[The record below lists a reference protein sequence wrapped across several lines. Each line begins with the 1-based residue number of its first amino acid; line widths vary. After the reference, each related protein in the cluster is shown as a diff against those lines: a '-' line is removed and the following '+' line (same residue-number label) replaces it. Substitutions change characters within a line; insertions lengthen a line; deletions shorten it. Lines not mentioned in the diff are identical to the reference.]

1 MKAALLENRNE
12 GGFGIRDI
20 DDPVPTTGNAIM
32 RVRASSLNRVDI
44 YLRDN
49 GFGIT
54 HVLPLILGVDGVG
67 EIIDCQPESGLRS
80 GDRVALYSSSFC
92 GTCRYCL
99 AGEQPLCLNVDIAGE
114 HRHGSFA
121 EYISMPS
128 RCFIPLPDNISF
140 QDAGVLPAAYGTAYR
155 MLFGK
160 SALQPGETLLI
171 VGAGGGVAVACIQ
184 LAMLAGARVFV
195 TSSTDE
201 KIAKALNLG
210 AEGGVNYRTGRVAK
224 EILEMTGGEGVDMVI
239 DSVGEASW
247 GESLRSLRRGGR
259 IVTCG
264 ATTGSNPPVEIQRM
278 FIRQLQLY
286 GSTGANMNEMRQL
299 FSLVATG
306 RLQPVIDSIFP
317 LENISQAFDQLAG
330 GQQFGKV
337 AVSID

>member
-1 MKAALLENRNE
+1 MKAAILKNRNK
-12 GGFGIRDI
+12 GGFGIGDI
-20 DDPVPTTGNAIM
+20 DDPAPTTGNAIM
-32 RVRASSLNRVDI
+32 RVRATSINRVDI
-44 YLRDN
+44 YMRDN

-54 HVLPLILGVDGVG
+54 HDLPLVLGVDGVG
-67 EIIDCQPESGLRS
+67 EIMDCEPESGLTK
-80 GDRVALYSSSFC
+80 GDRVAVYSTGFC
-92 GTCRYCL
+92 GYCRYCL
-99 AGEQPLCLNVDIAGE
+99 AGDQPLCLNINIAGE

-121 EYISMPS
+121 EYISMPA

-140 QDAGVLPAAYGTAYR
+140 LDAGILPAAYGTAYR

-160 SALQPGETLLI
+160 SALQPGETILI

-184 LAMLAGARVFV
+184 LAALAGARIFV

-201 KIAKALNLG
+201 KIAKAIKLG
-210 AEGGVNYRTGRVAK
+210 AEGGVNYRTGNVAK

-278 FIRQLQLY
+278 FIRQLQIF
-286 GSTGANMNEMRQL
+286 GSTGASIEEMRKL

-306 RLQPVIDSIFP
+306 RLKPVIDSVFP
-317 LENISQAFDQLAG
+317 LEDISKAYERLASG
-330 GQQFGKV
+330 KQFGKV
-337 AVSID
+337 AVSIG

>member
-49 GFGIT
+49 GSGIT
-54 HVLPLILGVDGVG
+54 HNFPLILGVDGVG

-92 GTCRYCL
+92 GSCRYCL
-99 AGEQPLCLNVDIAGE
+99 AGEQPL
-114 HRHGSFA
+114 
-121 EYISMPS
+121 
-128 RCFIPLPDNISF
+128 
-140 QDAGVLPAAYGTAYR
+140 
-155 MLFGK
+155 
-160 SALQPGETLLI
+160 
-171 VGAGGGVAVACIQ
+171 
-184 LAMLAGARVFV
+184 AGARVFG

-201 KIAKALNLG
+201 KIAKALSLG
-210 AEGGVNYRTGRVAK
+210 AEGGVNYRTGKVAK

-317 LENISQAFDQLAG
+317 LKDISKAFDRLAS